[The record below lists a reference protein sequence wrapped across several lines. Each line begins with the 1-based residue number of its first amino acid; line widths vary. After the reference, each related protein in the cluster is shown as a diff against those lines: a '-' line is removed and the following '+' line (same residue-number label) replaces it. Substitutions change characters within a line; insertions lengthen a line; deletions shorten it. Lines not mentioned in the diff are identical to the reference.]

1 MIKEYIF
8 DTFNNREIVLIIYL
22 MIFIAWI
29 LTKKKIRDSILSL
42 LKTLISKHILLS
54 IIALILYVAIIAY
67 GLQSLKLWDISMLK
81 DTIYWTFGV
90 GFILLMN
97 SNKAIE
103 EEHYFK
109 KLLRDNFKLVL
120 IIEFIL
126 GLYVFGLVT
135 EFILMP
141 FVIVFSLM
149 LAYSETYKDYS
160 QLKSFLQ
167 VVLGIV
173 GVGYLIYSG
182 YMIYRDINEFASFD
196 TFKSFLFPILMIIL
210 FIPFAYFYAL
220 YVQYES
226 LFVRLKFSLKDNKT
240 LLRYARRRILISVN
254 FSLAKLK
261 KIKPGF
267 LFSQSKNK
275 TDIRIEIK
283 ERLYGKL
290 NTPSG

>member
-22 MIFIAWI
+22 MIFIAWT
-29 LTKKKIRDSILSL
+29 LTKKKIRESILSL

-54 IIALILYVAIIAY
+54 IIALILYVVIIAY
-67 GLQSLKLWDISMLK
+67 VLQSLKLWDISMLK

-141 FVIVFSLM
+141 FVIIFSLM
-149 LAYSETYKDYS
+149 LAYSETYKEYS

-210 FIPFAYFYAL
+210 FMPFAYFYAL

-226 LFVRLKFSLKDNKT
+226 LFIRLKFSLKDNKT
-240 LLRYARRRILISVN
+240 LLRYAKRRILISVN

-267 LFSQSKNK
+267 LFSQCKDK